1 MRQSIFSTSIKHY
14 NSYESHTTM
23 PELQIR
29 YDNFILQLNFK
40 KKHFMI
46 MILKI
51 LARPIKRNNY
61 IQKYYI

>member
-29 YDNFILQLNFK
+29 YDNFILQLKFK
-40 KKHFMI
+40 KKTFYDNNP
-46 MILKI
+46 KI
-51 LARPIKRNNY
+51 LA
-61 IQKYYI
+61 